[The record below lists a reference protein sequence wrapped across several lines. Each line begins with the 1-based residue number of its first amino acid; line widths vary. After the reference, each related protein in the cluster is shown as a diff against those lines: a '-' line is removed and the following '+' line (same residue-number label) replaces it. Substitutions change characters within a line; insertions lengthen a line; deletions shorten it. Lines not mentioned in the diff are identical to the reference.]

1 MNKTTKLLSTIV
13 LAAIVLAA
21 CLTLV
26 ACNDK
31 VNNYFVTYD
40 GNTITVSGKKGEA
53 VSFPKAERD
62 GYLFDGWYMSE
73 NFDGN
78 AVDSAVFGEETT
90 YYAKWAE
97 ACTVTLQPE
106 GGVLDATTV
115 VIKKGANILQSLADY
130 TPVKGSLQF
139 GGWFEGDRQVSAND
153 TADKGSLTLSARYKA
168 AYTVNVY
175 LQRAEG
181 DEYDYTEKYAEG
193 YAFVEEDFFPDITI
207 EGFTILADDVDDIMI
222 SEDSSKNVF
231 NLHFS
236 RNTYEVAV
244 YESYP
249 LGGAATLVGQQT
261 YRYGATDFLP
271 DTEYTYEGYLMLG
284 WATRQGATYTDL
296 IGDDYVLNSNIS
308 LYPLWEA
315 GYTDM
320 FSGEDYIFLKHD
332 ADNSAILLRGGI
344 QIKGA
349 YDSRYDMY
357 IFESPVADGIKVRA
371 KIDGEHF
378 IYYANRANSY
388 KLVEGLNTLNDD
400 VTLYLDNENGAR
412 YYDSKNG
419 ITKSGTYTIDE
430 TGLYIATFEPTE
442 EGGEKTSFAFIIG
455 TLRGTPAFRI
465 RGDESQYGEI
475 DRRAAYYPR
484 MTFNG
489 FGTVLVT
496 VQDQSATY
504 TYTVGQST
512 DNNGKKV
519 VFYNIST
526 GQSTLCVKVNDY
538 NGTFGY
544 DYYEPDYDRD
554 YGKQDET
561 GTILTL
567 DGCAKAVYK
576 SVDGETFEGEYTAV
590 QSIRYDVI
598 NNSQK
603 FRTIVTVKGNN
614 ETRVYILYVDYLRNP
629 AGEPV
634 GLIPVHWFEEVGA
647 GYTERQLVDDNG
659 YLTDSYLIAD
669 GNGRA
674 ATWEY
679 IDKVLTKTTEGTYEA
694 NVDDYSYLYTPDDT
708 TNAVAFKYKT
718 MTLAYSNYNS
728 YSLCFA
734 LGYTDADGA
743 ETDLFERFRT
753 KGAQSGAELYKNS
766 TFGIYIDGDGKVLVG
781 LVRKM
786 TNYWVLTD
794 GQDELY
800 LSFDNDDH
808 ERFYV
813 LEQAPLVMYK
823 RVDGKTDANS
833 TLTVSWKDL
842 GDGKYEATYIVKD
855 GDNATTI
862 EGYYTQEKLFF
873 PGTYAYLYT
882 FTSDDGETK
891 FKFTFTQSGSRYI
904 FDYYEIDSV
913 IEFVDYTEL
922 RDDNSTDSKN
932 KITLTDERY
941 EGKLVIAYFDGTNT
955 IKGTFDTYTE
965 TSDGE
970 TVVSVGKQE
979 NAFFSDKYSAIVY
992 TFTSI
997 DGATTVRFT
1006 LNNGYFRIC
1015 ADNKTYTDA
1024 NGATLELDGATHI
1037 ARYTDKDGNESFSY
1051 YIVTDGVLT
1060 DGKAIYMLINDSK
1073 AYLDL
1078 NGDKFALRGEE
1089 SGKRNLF
1096 KNGVPYGKTIEF
1108 DGQGKAIVYDIEDG
1122 SEVNPKNVT
1131 YTFNGSEYTVFDE
1144 ENKVLYVGKL
1154 TIVSLSGRSYP
1165 AYSIVMDNIA
1175 GSYINQKDLSVVV
1188 LDNAGGAVR
1197 YDSYGTRD
1205 DGYYF
1210 RIDDKLFYFIDSTS
1224 SFAALYTINGNE
1236 IVDTG
1241 VNVTYYSSD
1250 FASIVFYKTGT
1261 VLINN
1266 AESMYY
1272 VANDDGTYTTYKAA
1286 DNVDDPNA
1294 NAYGYIKGKLEEKD
1308 VGEGDNLQSAIE
1320 FEFDGNARTYFR
1332 FDTLDITLADNEHG
1346 YTLTFQP
1353 DGGATFT
1360 VEGTLTIAAT
1370 EEGKEDKTVKYY
1382 VCLDYDNDG
1391 NPYLFL
1397 ADRVADY
1404 VNGGSQYSF
1413 VRNYNIGYDFADRT
1427 FSFTTDEYKL
1437 GLTAYNFMYVYYLN
1451 YFGSSAA
1458 SMLSSLNGALNI
1470 IRTTTAEGDVYT
1482 LSGVFNYIKAS
1493 DGQSSFSFAN
1503 GTLSRAGY
1511 SDSRYGHAYT
1521 SEFEAEGERYHLTF
1535 FLMPPNTADGMY
1547 VYRIYTLTK
1556 VTCEVVIDAENNTK
1570 LYNEELVYTEFNIA
1584 TGEVDKDGNDI
1595 LYKVN
1600 EAFRPSLRYKG
1611 ELLVGFPV
1619 GHDGDTWTF
1628 YDYVFENGSLKSEI
1642 KYDFTP
1648 TYDEDG
1654 NINGGSIVISV
1665 GLVVETANGD
1675 MIFVWCKDGENTV
1688 KEIANILFKGD
1699 ETATAP
1705 TKCEKNADGESFT
1718 VTAKGVTYIVEFTFT
1733 TDEEGN
1739 TTVTAT
1745 ITEQAQSG
1753 ESTEQTLAA

>member
-1 MNKTTKLLSTIV
+1 MNKTIRLFSTVV
-13 LAAIVLAA
+13 LVAVLLAA
-21 CLTLV
+21 CLALV
-26 ACNDK
+26 ACNNK

-53 VSFPKAERD
+53 VGFPTPKRD
-62 GYLFDGWYMSE
+62 GYLFDGWYTSE

-106 GGVLDATTV
+106 GGTVSATTV
-115 VIKKGANILQSLADY
+115 VIKQGANILQALADY
-130 TPVKGSLQF
+130 TPTNGELQF
-139 GGWFEGDRQVSAND
+139 GGWFEGDKQISATD
-153 TADKGSLTLSARYKA
+153 TATKGSMTLTARYKA
-168 AYTVNVY
+168 AYIVNAY
-175 LQRAEG
+175 IQQLEG
-181 DEYDYTEKYAEG
+181 DEYDYTANYADG
-193 YAFVEEDFFPDITI
+193 YAFVGEGFFPDVAMQ
-207 EGFTILADDVDDIMI
+207 GFTILSDDTDDIVI

-231 NLHFS
+231 NLHFT

-249 LGGAATLVGQQT
+249 LGGAATLVSKQT
-261 YRYGATDFLP
+261 YRYGANNFLP
-271 DTEYTYEGYLMLG
+271 ETEYTYEGYLMLG

-296 IGDDYVLNSNIS
+296 IGDGYVLNSDIS
-308 LYPLWEA
+308 LFPLWEA

-320 FSGEDYIFLKHD
+320 FAGEDYIFLKHD
-332 ADNSAILLRGGI
+332 AGNNAVLLRGGVRI
-344 QIKGA
+344 DGTYNKN
-349 YDSRYDMY
+349 YDMY
-357 IFESPVADGIKVRA
+357 FFKSPVDGGITVRA

-388 KLVEGLNTLNDD
+388 KLVEGLNTLNED
-400 VTLYLDNENGAR
+400 VVLYLDNENGVR
-412 YYDSKNG
+412 YFDRKAG
-419 ITKSGTYTIDE
+419 TTMSGTYAIDE
-430 TGLYIATFEPTE
+430 TGMYIATFEPTE

-455 TLRGTPAFRI
+455 TLGGDPAFRI
-465 RGDESQYGEI
+465 RGEESQYGQI
-475 DRRAAYYPR
+475 ARRAIYYPT

-512 DNNGKKV
+512 DNKGKKV

-526 GQSTLCVKVNDY
+526 GQGTLCVRINDY
-538 NGTFGY
+538 NGTIGY
-544 DYYEPDYDRD
+544 DYYDATYDRA
-554 YGKQDET
+554 YGIQNDNT
-561 GTILTL
+561 GTTLTL
-567 DGCAKAVYK
+567 DGCATAVYN
-576 SVDGETFEGEYTAV
+576 VPNVETFTGTYYTTESV
-590 QSIRYDVI
+590 RYDVI
-598 NNSQK
+598 NNSQV
-603 FRTIVTVKGNN
+603 FRTIVTVEGTDD
-614 ETRVYILYVDYLRNP
+614 ETRVFILYVDYLRN
-629 AGEPV
+629 ADGEPV

-694 NVDDYSYLYTPDDT
+694 NVDGYSYLYTPDDT

-718 MTLAYSNYNS
+718 MTVAHINYNS

-734 LGYTDADGA
+734 LGYTDADGT

-753 KGAQSGAELYKNS
+753 KSTESGAELYKNS
-766 TFGIYIDGDGKVLVG
+766 TFGIYIDGDGNVFMG

-794 GQDELY
+794 GQDGLY

-823 RVDGKTDANS
+823 RVDGKTDTNS
-833 TLTVSWKDL
+833 TLTVSWKNL

-855 GDNATTI
+855 GDNTNTI
-862 EGYYTQEKLFF
+862 EGYYTQELLLF

-882 FTSDDGETK
+882 FTSNDGATT

-904 FDYYEIDSV
+904 FDYYEIDNV
-913 IEFVDYTEL
+913 IKFADYNEI
-922 RDDNSTDSKN
+922 RDDDSTDSN
-932 KITLTDERY
+932 NTITLTDERHDD
-941 EGKLVIAYFDGTNT
+941 KLVIEYFDGTNT
-955 IKGTFDTYTE
+955 IKGTFDTYTQ
-965 TSDGE
+965 TVDGE
-970 TVVSVGKQE
+970 TVISVGKQVY
-979 NAFFSDKYSAIVY
+979 AFFSDKYSAIVY

-997 DGATTVRFT
+997 DGATTVKFT

-1015 ADNKTYTDA
+1015 AENKTYTDA
-1024 NGATLELDGATHI
+1024 NGAKLDLDGATHI
-1037 ARYTDKDGNESFSY
+1037 ARYTDKDGNESFSFY
-1051 YIVTDGVLT
+1051 LVTDGVLA
-1060 DGKAIYMLINDSK
+1060 DGNAIYMLINDSE

-1078 NGDKFALRGEE
+1078 NGDKFALRGAE
-1089 SGKRNLF
+1089 SGKYNIF

-1122 SEVNPKNVT
+1122 SEVNPQNVT
-1131 YTFNGSEYTVFDE
+1131 YTFDGSEYTVSDGE
-1144 ENKVLYVGKL
+1144 TVLYVGKL
-1154 TIVSLSGRSYP
+1154 TVVTLGGRSYP

-1175 GSYINQKDLSVVV
+1175 GSYINQTDLSVVV

-1210 RIDDKLFYFIDSTS
+1210 RIDDNLFYFVDSTS
-1224 SFAALYTINGNE
+1224 SFAALYTINGNK

-1266 AESMYY
+1266 DESMYY
-1272 VANDDGTYTTYKAA
+1272 VRNDDGTYTTYKAA

-1294 NAYGYIKGKLEEKD
+1294 NNYGYIKGKLEEKV
-1308 VGEGDNLQSAIE
+1308 VGEGDNQQSAIE
-1320 FEFDGNARTYFR
+1320 YTLNEQTRTYFY
-1332 FDTLDITLADNEHG
+1332 FDTLHITLADEEHG
-1346 YTLTFQP
+1346 YKLEFQP
-1353 DGGATFT
+1353 DGSATFT

-1370 EEGKEDKTVKYY
+1370 EEGKEDKNVKYY

-1397 ADRVADY
+1397 ADYVADY
-1404 VNGGSQYSF
+1404 VNGGARYNF

-1437 GLTAYNFMYVYYLN
+1437 GLTAYNYMYVYYLN

-1458 SMLSSLNGALNI
+1458 SMLSSLNGMLSI
-1470 IRTTTAEGDVYT
+1470 VRTTTTDGDTYT
-1482 LSGVFNYIKAS
+1482 LSGVFNYINAS
-1493 DGQSSFSFAN
+1493 DGQTSFSFAN
-1503 GTLSRAGY
+1503 GSLSRAGY
-1511 SDSRYGHAYT
+1511 SDSRYGHAYV
-1521 SEFEAEGERYHLTF
+1521 SEFEVDGAKYHLTF
-1535 FLMPPNTADGMY
+1535 FLMPSDTASGVY

-1556 VTCEVVIDAENNTK
+1556 VTGEVVLDEATDTK

-1584 TGEVDKDGNDI
+1584 TGEVDENGDDI
-1595 LYKVN
+1595 VYKVN
-1600 EAFRPSLRYKG
+1600 EAFRPSLRYNG

-1619 GHDGDTWTF
+1619 EHDGDAWTF
-1628 YDYVFENGSLKSEI
+1628 YDFVFENNELKSEI
-1642 KYDFTP
+1642 KYVFTP
-1648 TYDEDG
+1648 TFDDDG
-1654 NINGGSIVISV
+1654 NINGGSIVKSV
-1665 GLVVETANGD
+1665 GLIVETANGD
-1675 MIFVWCKDGENTV
+1675 KIFAWYDGEHTV
-1688 KEIANILFKGD
+1688 TEIVSIAFKDD
-1699 ETATAP
+1699 ETATTP
-1705 TKCEKNADGESFT
+1705 TNSQKSEDGEIFT
-1718 VTAKGVTYIVEFTFT
+1718 VTVKGVTYVVEFTFT
-1733 TDEEGN
+1733 ADEEGN